1 MSVVMGNG
9 CGSVG
14 KAIASD
20 TGGSRF
26 ESSHR
31 QFLKNIHLRY
41 LKDENKL
48 KEAGNGQIK
57 KY

>member
-1 MSVVMGNG
+1 MGNG

-48 KEAGNGQIK
+48 KDAGNGQIK
-57 KY
+57 KC